1 MATALPAKFIPVP
14 TTAIV
19 TDDWI
24 AWAVGG
30 LRLDSGLGVLY
41 DTEPISRAAKLL
53 LSGEAVLVLG
63 EYAKPSMRTYPVRLL
78 DGVAELPAGP
88 AALARLCGSPIVP
101 FTVLPLRPRRWRVEI
116 EPPLDPPSRN
126 GGIEAE
132 QLPLQ
137 QLADRWTVSLR
148 AHAEHWAAVYP
159 LTWRT

>member
-1 MATALPAKFIPVP
+1 
-14 TTAIV
+14 
-19 TDDWI
+19 
-24 AWAVGG
+24 
-30 LRLDSGLGVLY
+30 
-41 DTEPISRAAKLL
+41 
-53 LSGEAVLVLG
+53 VLG

-88 AALARLCGSPIVP
+88 AALSRLCGSPIVP
-101 FTVLPLRPRRWRVEI
+101 FTVLPLGPRRWRVEI
-116 EPPLDPPSRN
+116 EAPLDPPSRN

-132 QLPLQ
+132 QLVLQ